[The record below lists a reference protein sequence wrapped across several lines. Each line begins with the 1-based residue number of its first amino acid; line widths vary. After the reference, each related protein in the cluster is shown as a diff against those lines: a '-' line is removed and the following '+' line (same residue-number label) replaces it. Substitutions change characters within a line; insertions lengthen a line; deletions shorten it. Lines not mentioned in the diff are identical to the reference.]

1 VVLEGFVKP
10 AEVRTILLAAL
21 HLGRKLSK
29 SKRST
34 QYNRNPE
41 RAIPTSYAMNL
52 QTFIFIG
59 RSGCGK
65 GTQVALLQ
73 EHIKTQDHNRQ
84 IFYIE
89 TGERFRQF
97 IKEDSLSSR
106 LAAEI
111 YKAGHRQPD
120 FIAVWMWSHLLVEK
134 MTGLEHIIFDG
145 TPRSLHEAQII
156 DTAITFYNRQRPH
169 VVYLNISRETSKARM
184 ISRRRMDDIDE
195 KEIERR
201 LNWFE
206 SDVLPA
212 VEYFRKYA
220 KYNFIELAGD
230 QPVEAVQQELRS
242 NVFG

>member
-1 VVLEGFVKP
+1 MK
-10 AEVRTILLAAL
+10 
-21 HLGRKLSK
+21 
-29 SKRST
+29 
-34 QYNRNPE
+34 
-41 RAIPTSYAMNL
+41 L

-73 EHIKTQDHNRQ
+73 EYIKKQDHKRH

-97 IKEDSLSSR
+97 IKEHSLSSR

-111 YKAGHRQPD
+111 YKTGNRQPD

-134 MTGLEHIIFDG
+134 MTGGEHVIFDG
-145 TPRSLHEAQII
+145 TPRSLQEAQII
-156 DTAITFYNRQRPH
+156 DTAITFYNRHRPQ
-169 VVYLNISRETSKARM
+169 VMYLNISRETSKARM
-184 ISRRRMDDIDE
+184 IARRRMDDINRE
-195 KEIERR
+195 EIERR

-212 VEYFRKYA
+212 VEYFRNHSKYS
-220 KYNFIELAGD
+220 FVELDGD
-230 QPVEAVQQELRS
+230 QPVEAVQQQLLLKA
-242 NVFG
+242 FG

>member
-1 VVLEGFVKP
+1 M
-10 AEVRTILLAAL
+10 R
-21 HLGRKLSK
+21 
-29 SKRST
+29 
-34 QYNRNPE
+34 
-41 RAIPTSYAMNL
+41 L

-73 EHIKTQDHNRQ
+73 EYIKKQDHQRH

-97 IKEDSLSSR
+97 IKEHSLSSR

-111 YKAGHRQPD
+111 YRSGNRQPD
-120 FIAVWMWSHLLVEK
+120 FVAVWMWSHLLVER
-134 MTGLEHIIFDG
+134 MTGEEHVIFDG

-169 VVYLNISRETSKARM
+169 VIYLNISRETSKARM
-184 ISRRRMDDIDE
+184 IARRRMDDINE
-195 KEIERR
+195 EEIERR

-206 SDVLPA
+206 TDVIPA
-212 VEYFRKYA
+212 VEYFRKYP
-220 KYNFIELAGD
+220 KYNFVELNGD
-230 QPVEAVQQELRS
+230 QPVDAVQQELFS
-242 NVFG
+242 KVFANSD

>member
-1 VVLEGFVKP
+1 MK
-10 AEVRTILLAAL
+10 
-21 HLGRKLSK
+21 
-29 SKRST
+29 
-34 QYNRNPE
+34 
-41 RAIPTSYAMNL
+41 L

-73 EHIKTQDHNRQ
+73 EYMKKQDQQRH

-97 IKEDSLSSR
+97 IKEHSLSSR

-111 YKAGHRQPD
+111 YKSGSRQAD
-120 FIAVWMWSHLLVEK
+120 FIAVWMWSHLLVER
-134 MTGLEHIIFDG
+134 MTGEEHVIFDG

-169 VVYLNISRETSKARM
+169 VIYLNISREASKARM
-184 ISRRRMDDIDE
+184 IARRRMDDINE
-195 KEIERR
+195 EEIKRR

-206 SDVLPA
+206 SDVIPA
-212 VEYFRKYA
+212 VEYFRKYS
-220 KYNFIELAGD
+220 KYNFIELDGD
-230 QPVEAVQQELRS
+230 QPVEAVQRELLLK
-242 NVFG
+242 VFS